1 MRHTT
6 SQHLISVP
14 IDIPKP
20 MDDVFAGLA
29 LYNTGT
35 LTVAYKVGVAFV
47 LEAGI
52 GDLMMHPLALAPGE
66 RLTINVRQMIGSG
79 RDR

>member
-1 MRHTT
+1 MR
-6 SQHLISVP
+6 QPRAAPLISVP
-14 IDIPKP
+14 IDIPEP
-20 MDDVFAGLA
+20 MGDVFAGLA

-66 RLTINVRQMIGSG
+66 RLTINVRQVI
-79 RDR
+79 R